1 MAAYLLDDINL
12 PGLAVR
18 TLLIDSAAADLSV
31 ETPDEGEPYAEIET
45 NRGTVLCAVGSVAR
59 TADFSVIKSLGSAGW
74 VDVI

>member
-18 TLLIDSAAADLSV
+18 SLLIDSAADLSV
-31 ETPDEGEPYAEIET
+31 ETPEEGEPYAEIET

-74 VDVI
+74 VDVV

>member
-18 TLLIDSAAADLSV
+18 SLLIDSAADLSV
-31 ETPDEGEPYAEIET
+31 ETFEEGEPYAEIET

-74 VDVI
+74 VDVV

>member
-18 TLLIDSAAADLSV
+18 TLLIDSAADLSV
-31 ETPDEGEPYAEIET
+31 ETPEEGEPYAEIET

-59 TADFSVIKSLGSAGW
+59 TADFSTIKSLGSEGW
-74 VDVI
+74 VDVV

>member
-18 TLLIDSAAADLSV
+18 TLLIDSAADLSV
-31 ETPDEGEPYAEIET
+31 ETPEEGEPYAEIET

-59 TADFSVIKSLGSAGW
+59 TADFATIMSLGSAGW

>member
-1 MAAYLLDDINL
+1 MAAYLLDDTNM

-18 TLLIDSAAADLSV
+18 SLLIDSAADLSV
-31 ETPDEGEPYAEIET
+31 ETPEEGEPYAEIET

-74 VDVI
+74 VDVV